1 MSNMT
6 WTLTHDNETIG
17 EWTDDL
23 VDRIATKLKNFKS
36 HGMLEN
42 EVASTVAEFLPEPI
56 GDAILHK

>member
-17 EWTDDL
+17 EWADDL

-36 HGMLEN
+36 RGMLEN
-42 EVASTVAEFLPEPI
+42 EVASTVSEFLPEPI

>member
-1 MSNMT
+1 MT
-6 WTLTHDNETIG
+6 WTLIHDNETVG
-17 EWTDDL
+17 EWADDL

>member
-17 EWTDDL
+17 EWADDL

-36 HGMLEN
+36 CGMLEN